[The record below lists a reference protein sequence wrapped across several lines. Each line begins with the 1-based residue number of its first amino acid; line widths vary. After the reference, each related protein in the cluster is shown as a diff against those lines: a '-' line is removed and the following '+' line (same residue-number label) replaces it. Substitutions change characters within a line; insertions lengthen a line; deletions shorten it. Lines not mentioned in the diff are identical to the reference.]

1 MANYSA
7 DILKAERNWGEV
19 FKIPIA
25 VLAGWLGGILSKQSC
40 LSEME
45 VNLKLSMTSK
55 AEGIL
60 WEIFQGILH

>member
-7 DILKAERNWGEV
+7 DILKAGRNWGEV

-45 VNLKLSMTSK
+45 VNLKLSMTSN
-55 AEGIL
+55 AEGIR